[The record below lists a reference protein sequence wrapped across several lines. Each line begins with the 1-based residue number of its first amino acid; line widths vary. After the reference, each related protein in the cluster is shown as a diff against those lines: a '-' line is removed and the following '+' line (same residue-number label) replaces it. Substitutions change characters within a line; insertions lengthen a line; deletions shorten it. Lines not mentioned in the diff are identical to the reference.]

1 METLT
6 WNELRERLVAECRAR
21 KWRLPTRER
30 LKKLRDSG
38 QLPKALPLYEKGKR
52 GRSWRFEVS
61 TVGAYIRAEE
71 LRRASGKRVQSWKRI
86 EQRERHDIL
95 RAWLADPD
103 APIPRN
109 AIAEALEEFSALI
122 RGFAPT
128 LYPYIE
134 RPVGPFEDDRLD
146 GAHTAIESVLDA
158 GNIHDDLRA
167 PAEAMLEILTF
178 RDEDGN
184 ADDVNLAELLEPV
197 RQRAGPFGRLG
208 GIEGICGIV
217 REIPLNELL
226 TQPRKLLDAV
236 TDDELR
242 ESARTFAGLFH
253 SLERIANVASVIMNV
268 IEKAKANETLR
279 SDVRLDWLKPVTDGA
294 SLIKKQAQSELWATL
309 LCGSALVNI
318 WRIRKDP
325 DSLIGLRTAIQTIDT
340 LATMVEQTNFVKNE
354 KKSAP
359 ALNP

>member
-1 METLT
+1 MEPLT
-6 WNELRERLVAECRAR
+6 WKELRERLAVECRAR
-21 KWRLPTRER
+21 KWPPPSRQR

-52 GRSWRFEVS
+52 GRSSRFEAS
-61 TVGAYIRAEE
+61 TVVAYIRAEE

-86 EQRERHDIL
+86 EQRERHDVL
-95 RAWLADPD
+95 RAWLANPD
-103 APIPRN
+103 APIPRD
-109 AIAEALEEFSALI
+109 AVAEALEEFSGLI

-128 LYPYIE
+128 IYPYIE

-167 PAEAMLEILTF
+167 PAEAILRILVF
-178 RDEDGN
+178 RDEAGN
-184 ADDVNLAELLEPV
+184 ADDVDLAELLEPV
-197 RQRAGPFGRLG
+197 RQRAGPFGRLSG
-208 GIEGICGIV
+208 VEGICSIV
-217 REIPLNELL
+217 REIPFNELL

-242 ESARTFAGLFH
+242 ESTRTFAGLFR
-253 SLERIANVASVIMNV
+253 SLERVANVASVIMSV
-268 IEKAKANETLR
+268 LEKAKANETLR

-294 SLIKKQAQSELWATL
+294 SLIKKQAQSELGATL

-325 DSLIGLRTAIQTIDT
+325 DSLIGLRTAVQTIDT
-340 LATMVEQTNFVKNE
+340 FATMVEHTSFAKKE
-354 KKSAP
+354 KKLPP